1 VQNLKQ
7 PRRDLSFTCSRRD
20 FWRALLQE
28 FFVIYGSAK
37 GGQGGRLS
45 ELGSLPD
52 DQLAQVRP
60 IVNPDCEIFVDQGHV
75 WSRFKKTQATVKLF
89 PPEKENLMAF
99 NLFNGRHC
107 LGEIG
112 SLLAQEM
119 GWDEVR
125 AFAHVRDLFLSL
137 VGRLVCVPRDPP
149 ARDQ

>member
-1 VQNLKQ
+1 MKQ

-60 IVNPDCEIFVDQGHV
+60 TVNPDCEIFVDQGHV
-75 WSRFKKTQATVKLF
+75 WSKNKKTEVITKLF
-89 PPEKENLMAF
+89 PTDEENLTAF
-99 NLFNGRHC
+99 NLFNGRHR

-112 SLLAQEM
+112 ERLSQEM
-119 GWDEVR
+119 GWDEVT

-137 VGRLVCVPRDPP
+137 VSRLVCVPKDPP

>member
-1 VQNLKQ
+1 MQH
-7 PRRDLSFTCSRRD
+7 PRRDLSFTCSRRNL
-20 FWRALLQE
+20 WRALLQE
-28 FFVIYGSAK
+28 IFVIRGSVK
-37 GGQGGRLS
+37 GGQGRRLS
-45 ELGSLPD
+45 DLGSLPD

-75 WSRFKKTQATVKLF
+75 WGRFKKTEATVKLF
-89 PPEKENLMAF
+89 PPQKENLAIF
-99 NLFNGRHC
+99 NLFNGRHR

-137 VGRLVCVPRDPP
+137 VSRLVCVPKDPP